1 MGADGR
7 PDLIAWSAGR
17 VALFRNGRTLVANTG
32 LEDLRGVQ
40 FIAPGD
46 FDNDGLP
53 DLCVLTAKGA
63 TLYRNT
69 GTRFVKQA
77 DLATGNFRKAVWID
91 YDHDY
96 DEDLILIG
104 DDSRLMR
111 NNGEAGFSDETKRFP
126 FVAGRALDA
135 VPFDLE
141 PDTPGFDLVVSYADR
156 PGVLYRD
163 RLGGTY
169 QAVPLPELPPGARE
183 LVAADFESR
192 RLYRSGFRTRRPTA
206 EPRGRTRSRSAD
218 GGSRDPRQFGRRRFQ
233 RHRAA
238 GLGCRSRATAPW
250 C

>member
-1 MGADGR
+1 
-7 PDLIAWSAGR
+7 
-17 VALFRNGRTLVANTG
+17 
-32 LEDLRGVQ
+32 VQ

-126 FVAGRALDA
+126 FVAGGPWMPCRSTWNRIRPASTWWCPMPTAPACSIATGWAERTRPCHCRSCRRVRASWSPPTSNTTA
-135 VPFDLE
+135 
-141 PDTPGFDLVVSYADR
+141 
-156 PGVLYRD
+156 
-163 RLGGTY
+163 
-169 QAVPLPELPPGARE
+169 LPIWISNP
-183 LVAADFESR
+183 AAD
-192 RLYRSGFRTRRPTA
+192 
-206 EPRGRTRSRSAD
+206 
-218 GGSRDPRQFGRRRFQ
+218 
-233 RHRAA
+233 
-238 GLGCRSRATAPW
+238 C
-250 C
+250 